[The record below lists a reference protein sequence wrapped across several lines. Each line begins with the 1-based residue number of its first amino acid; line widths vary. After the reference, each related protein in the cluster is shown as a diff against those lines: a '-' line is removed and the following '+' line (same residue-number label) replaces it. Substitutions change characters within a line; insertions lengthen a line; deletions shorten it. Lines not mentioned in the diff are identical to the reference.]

1 MKKEKKFLNDL
12 ENKLSGISKKDR
24 NKIIEKY
31 RNIIHEEK
39 SNNRRIVDI
48 LKELGSTDLVAEK
61 EIQSLKSNGKIKIF
75 FNNVKEFI
83 TKDIQ
88 FTKKEKKEKPKKEK
102 IKKEKIKK
110 EKIKKEKIKKEKK
123 NKVRKEKVKRE
134 NIFKVLKSKFNFKK
148 KDKDTLKENIN
159 ETKEEVKEELPNI
172 VESITEK
179 KIFESKGK
187 RIRRIIFRTLGTLLI
202 ICLLFIWLWVTV
214 LLMSSMFAILDGIKY
229 YGFNIALF
237 GIDLLLLIIVILVNK
252 LIIGKKISIKWT
264 LISVLLTLIIIA
276 CGISL
281 FMKQISKIDIVKD
294 VSDKY
299 TMTRK
304 YEKISLPS
312 NLDKITRISFNSHY
326 DTKYTIEYDNTLD
339 NKITIETKY
348 YESYYDYYMKKNVND
363 IYVSLSLDYRDRL
376 SVYLENLKENKIYDK
391 NELSRYTVKITMNER
406 DKDRVIIEN

>member
-48 LKELGSTDLVAEK
+48 LKELGSTDLVAKK

-110 EKIKKEKIKKEKK
+110 EKIKKVKKEKL
-123 NKVRKEKVKRE
+123 KRE

-187 RIRRIIFRTLGTLLI
+187 RIRRIIFRTLGILLI

-264 LISVLLTLIIIA
+264 LISVILTLIIIA

-312 NLDKITRISFNSHY
+312 NLDKVTRISFNSHY

>member
-110 EKIKKEKIKKEKK
+110 EKK
-123 NKVRKEKVKRE
+123 NKIRKEKVKRE

-148 KDKDTLKENIN
+148 KDKDTLKENII

-187 RIRRIIFRTLGTLLI
+187 RIRRIIFRTLGILLI

-237 GIDLLLLIIVILVNK
+237 GIDLLLLIVVILVNK

>member
-102 IKKEKIKK
+102 IKKVKK
-110 EKIKKEKIKKEKK
+110 EKL
-123 NKVRKEKVKRE
+123 KRE

-148 KDKDTLKENIN
+148 KDKDTLKENII

-264 LISVLLTLIIIA
+264 LISVILTLIIIA

>member
-110 EKIKKEKIKKEKK
+110 EKK
-123 NKVRKEKVKRE
+123 NKIRKEKVKRE

-148 KDKDTLKENIN
+148 KDKDTLKENII

-237 GIDLLLLIIVILVNK
+237 GVDLLLLIIVILVNK
-252 LIIGKKISIKWT
+252 LILGKKISIKWT
-264 LISVLLTLIIIA
+264 LISVILTLIIIA

>member
-1 MKKEKKFLNDL
+1 MKKEKKYLNDL
-12 ENKLSGISKKDR
+12 ENKLNGISKKDKD
-24 NKIIEKY
+24 KIIEKY
-31 RNIIHEEK
+31 KEIIKKEK

-48 LKELGSTDLVAEK
+48 LKELGSVDLVAEK
-61 EIQSLKSNGKIKIF
+61 EIQLLKSNSKIKIF

-88 FTKKEKKEKPKKEK
+88 FTKKD
-102 IKKEKIKK
+102 
-110 EKIKKEKIKKEKK
+110 KKEKIKKEKK
-123 NKVRKEKVKRE
+123 NKVKKEKVKRE
-134 NIFKVLKSKFNFKK
+134 NIFKILKSKFNFKK
-148 KDKDTLKENIN
+148 KDKDTLKENIV

-179 KIFESKGK
+179 KIFEPKGK
-187 RIRRIIFRTLGTLLI
+187 RIRRIILRTIGVLLI
-202 ICLLFIWLWVTV
+202 ICLLFIWLWVTI

-237 GIDLLLLIIVILVNK
+237 GVDLLLLIIVILVNK
-252 LIIGKKISIKWT
+252 LILGKKISVKWT

-276 CGISL
+276 SGISL

-312 NLDKITRISFNSHY
+312 NLDKVTRISFNSHY

-376 SVYLENLKENKIYDK
+376 SVYLENLKDNKIYDK

>member
-110 EKIKKEKIKKEKK
+110 EKK
-123 NKVRKEKVKRE
+123 NKIRKEKVKRE

-148 KDKDTLKENIN
+148 KDKDTLKENII

-187 RIRRIIFRTLGTLLI
+187 RIRRIILRTIGVLLI

-264 LISVLLTLIIIA
+264 LISVILTLIIIA

-312 NLDKITRISFNSHY
+312 NLDKVTRISFNSHY

>member
-12 ENKLSGISKKDR
+12 ENKLNGISKKDR

-110 EKIKKEKIKKEKK
+110 EKK

-187 RIRRIIFRTLGTLLI
+187 RIRKIVFRTLGILLI

-264 LISVLLTLIIIA
+264 LISVILTLIIIA

-312 NLDKITRISFNSHY
+312 NLDKVTRISFNSHY
-326 DTKYTIEYDNTLD
+326 DTKYIIEYDNTLD

>member
-1 MKKEKKFLNDL
+1 MKKEKKYLNDL
-12 ENKLSGISKKDR
+12 ENKLNGISKKDKD
-24 NKIIEKY
+24 KIIEKY
-31 RNIIHEEK
+31 KEIIKKEK

-48 LKELGSTDLVAEK
+48 LKELGSVDLVAEK
-61 EIQSLKSNGKIKIF
+61 EIQLLKSNSKIKIF

-88 FTKKEKKEKPKKEK
+88 FTKKD
-102 IKKEKIKK
+102 
-110 EKIKKEKIKKEKK
+110 KKEKIKKEKK
-123 NKVRKEKVKRE
+123 NKVKKEKVKRE
-134 NIFKVLKSKFNFKK
+134 NIFKILKSKFNFKK
-148 KDKDTLKENIN
+148 KDKDTLKENIV

-179 KIFESKGK
+179 KIFEPKGK
-187 RIRRIIFRTLGTLLI
+187 RTRRIILRTLGVLLI

-237 GIDLLLLIIVILVNK
+237 GVDLLLLIIVILVNK
-252 LIIGKKISIKWT
+252 LILGKKISVKWT

-276 CGISL
+276 SGIAL
-281 FMKQISKIDIVKD
+281 FMKQISRIDIVKD

-312 NLDKITRISFNSHY
+312 NLDKVTRISFNSHY

-363 IYVSLSLDYRDRL
+363 IYISLSLDYRDRL
-376 SVYLENLKENKIYDK
+376 SVYLENLKDNKIYDK

>member
-110 EKIKKEKIKKEKK
+110 EKK
-123 NKVRKEKVKRE
+123 NKIRKEKVKRE

-148 KDKDTLKENIN
+148 KDKDTLKENII

-187 RIRRIIFRTLGTLLI
+187 RIRRIIFRTLGILLI
-202 ICLLFIWLWVTV
+202 ICLLFIWLWITV

-264 LISVLLTLIIIA
+264 LISVILTLIIIA

-312 NLDKITRISFNSHY
+312 NLDKVTRISFNSHY

>member
-24 NKIIEKY
+24 DRIIEKY

-39 SNNRRIVDI
+39 SNNKRIIDI

-88 FTKKEKKEKPKKEK
+88 FTKREKKEKPKKEK

-110 EKIKKEKIKKEKK
+110 EKK
-123 NKVRKEKVKRE
+123 NKIRKEKVKRE

-148 KDKDTLKENIN
+148 KDKDTLKENII

-264 LISVLLTLIIIA
+264 LISVILTLIIIA

-312 NLDKITRISFNSHY
+312 NLDKVTRISFNSHY

>member
-24 NKIIEKY
+24 DKIIEKY

-39 SNNRRIVDI
+39 SNNKRIIDI

-75 FNNVKEFI
+75 FNNIKEFI

-110 EKIKKEKIKKEKK
+110 EKK
-123 NKVRKEKVKRE
+123 NKIRKEKVKRE

-148 KDKDTLKENIN
+148 KDKDTLKENIIK
-159 ETKEEVKEELPNI
+159 TKEEVKEELPNI

-264 LISVLLTLIIIA
+264 LISVILTLIIIA

-312 NLDKITRISFNSHY
+312 NLDKVTRISFNSHY

>member
-88 FTKKEKKEKPKKEK
+88 FTKREKKEKPKKEK
-102 IKKEKIKK
+102 V
-110 EKIKKEKIKKEKK
+110 KKEKIKKEKK
-123 NKVRKEKVKRE
+123 NKIRKEKVKRE

-148 KDKDTLKENIN
+148 KDKDTLKENII

-252 LIIGKKISIKWT
+252 LILGKKISIKWT
-264 LISVLLTLIIIA
+264 LISVILTLIIIA

-312 NLDKITRISFNSHY
+312 NLDKVTRISFNSHY

>member
-1 MKKEKKFLNDL
+1 MKKEKKYLNDL
-12 ENKLSGISKKDR
+12 ENKLNGISKKDKD
-24 NKIIEKY
+24 KIIEKY
-31 RNIIHEEK
+31 KKIIKIEK

-48 LKELGSTDLVAEK
+48 LKELGSVDLVAEK
-61 EIQSLKSNGKIKIF
+61 EIQLLKSNSKIKIF

-83 TKDIQ
+83 TKDIR
-88 FTKKEKKEKPKKEK
+88 FTKKEKKEKSKKEKVKKEKVKKEK
-102 IKKEKIKK
+102 IKKVKK
-110 EKIKKEKIKKEKK
+110 EKL
-123 NKVRKEKVKRE
+123 KRE
-134 NIFKVLKSKFNFKK
+134 NIFKILKSKFNFKK
-148 KDKDTLKENIN
+148 KDKDTLKENII

-187 RIRRIIFRTLGTLLI
+187 RTRRIILRTLGVLLI

-237 GIDLLLLIIVILVNK
+237 GVDLLLLIIVILVNK
-252 LIIGKKISIKWT
+252 LILGKKISVKWT

-276 CGISL
+276 SGIAL

-312 NLDKITRISFNSHY
+312 NLDKVTRISFNSHY

-391 NELSRYTVKITMNER
+391 NELSRYTVKITINER

>member
-102 IKKEKIKK
+102 IKKEKT
-110 EKIKKEKIKKEKK
+110 KKEKK

-148 KDKDTLKENIN
+148 KDKDTLKENII

-264 LISVLLTLIIIA
+264 LISVILILIIIA

-312 NLDKITRISFNSHY
+312 NLDKVTRISFNSHY

>member
-1 MKKEKKFLNDL
+1 MKKEKKYLNDL
-12 ENKLSGISKKDR
+12 ENKLNGISKKDKD
-24 NKIIEKY
+24 KIIEKY
-31 RNIIHEEK
+31 REIIKKEK

-110 EKIKKEKIKKEKK
+110 EKK
-123 NKVRKEKVKRE
+123 NKIRKEKVKRE

-148 KDKDTLKENIN
+148 KDKDTLKENII

-187 RIRRIIFRTLGTLLI
+187 RTRRIILRTLGVLLI

-237 GIDLLLLIIVILVNK
+237 GVDLLLLIIVILVNK
-252 LIIGKKISIKWT
+252 LILGKKISVKWT

-294 VSDKY
+294 VSEKY

-312 NLDKITRISFNSHY
+312 NLDKVTRISFNSHY

>member
-110 EKIKKEKIKKEKK
+110 EKK
-123 NKVRKEKVKRE
+123 NKIRKEKVKRE

-187 RIRRIIFRTLGTLLI
+187 RIRRIILRTLGVLLI

-264 LISVLLTLIIIA
+264 LISVILTLIIIA

-312 NLDKITRISFNSHY
+312 NLDKVTRISFNSHY

>member
-12 ENKLSGISKKDR
+12 ENKLSGISKKEKD
-24 NKIIEKY
+24 KIIEKY

-39 SNNRRIVDI
+39 SNNKRIIDI
-48 LKELGSTDLVAEK
+48 LKEIGSTEEVANK
-61 EIQSLKSNGKIKIF
+61 EIELLKSNNKIKSLFKKIHIF
-75 FNNVKEFI
+75 T

-88 FTKKEKKEKPKKEK
+88 FTKKEKKEK
-102 IKKEKIKK
+102 
-110 EKIKKEKIKKEKK
+110 KEKK
-123 NKVRKEKVKRE
+123 KKKKKSKSEKTKVKRR
-134 NIFKVLKSKFNFKK
+134 LKYKFNKLKEKFTFKK
-148 KDKDTLKENIN
+148 KDTLKENII

-252 LIIGKKISIKWT
+252 LILGKKISIKWT
-264 LISVLLTLIIIA
+264 LISVILTLIIIA

-312 NLDKITRISFNSHY
+312 NLDKVTRISFNSHY

-376 SVYLENLKENKIYDK
+376 SVYLENLKDNKIYDK

>member
-39 SNNRRIVDI
+39 SNNKRIVDI

-110 EKIKKEKIKKEKK
+110 EKK
-123 NKVRKEKVKRE
+123 NKIRKEKVKRE

-148 KDKDTLKENIN
+148 KDKDTLKENII

-187 RIRRIIFRTLGTLLI
+187 RIRRIIFRTLGILLI
-202 ICLLFIWLWVTV
+202 ICLLFIWLWITV

-264 LISVLLTLIIIA
+264 LISVILTLIIIA

-312 NLDKITRISFNSHY
+312 NLDKVTRISFNSHY

>member
-24 NKIIEKY
+24 DRIIEKY

-110 EKIKKEKIKKEKK
+110 EKK

-134 NIFKVLKSKFNFKK
+134 NIFKILKSKFNFKK

-264 LISVLLTLIIIA
+264 LISVILTLIIIA

-312 NLDKITRISFNSHY
+312 NLDKVTRISFNSHY

>member
-110 EKIKKEKIKKEKK
+110 EKK
-123 NKVRKEKVKRE
+123 NKIRKEKVKRE

-148 KDKDTLKENIN
+148 KDKDTLKENII

-264 LISVLLTLIIIA
+264 LISVILTLIIIA

>member
-102 IKKEKIKK
+102 IKKEKT
-110 EKIKKEKIKKEKK
+110 KKEKK

-148 KDKDTLKENIN
+148 KDKDTLKENII

-264 LISVLLTLIIIA
+264 LISVILTLIIIA

-376 SVYLENLKENKIYDK
+376 SVYLENLKDNKIYDK

>member
-110 EKIKKEKIKKEKK
+110 EKK
-123 NKVRKEKVKRE
+123 NKIRKEKVKRE

-148 KDKDTLKENIN
+148 KDKDTLKENII

-172 VESITEK
+172 VESITGK

-187 RIRRIIFRTLGTLLI
+187 RIRRIIFRTLGILLI

-264 LISVLLTLIIIA
+264 LISVILTLIIIA

-312 NLDKITRISFNSHY
+312 NLDKVTRISFNSHY
-326 DTKYTIEYDNTLD
+326 DTKYAIEYDNTLD

>member
-61 EIQSLKSNGKIKIF
+61 EIQLLKSNGKIKIF

-110 EKIKKEKIKKEKK
+110 EKK
-123 NKVRKEKVKRE
+123 NKIRKEKVKRE

-148 KDKDTLKENIN
+148 KDKDTLKENII

-264 LISVLLTLIIIA
+264 LISVILTLIIIA

>member
-61 EIQSLKSNGKIKIF
+61 EIQLLKSNGKIKIF

-88 FTKKEKKEKPKKEK
+88 FTKKEKKEKP
-102 IKKEKIKK
+102 KK

-148 KDKDTLKENIN
+148 KDKDTLKENII

-264 LISVLLTLIIIA
+264 LISVLLALIIIA

-348 YESYYDYYMKKNVND
+348 YDSYYDYYMKKNVND

>member
-1 MKKEKKFLNDL
+1 MKKEKKYLNDL

-24 NKIIEKY
+24 DKIIEKY

-48 LKELGSTDLVAEK
+48 LKELGFTEEVANK
-61 EIQSLKSNGKIKIF
+61 EIELLKSDNKIKSLFKKIHI
-75 FNNVKEFI
+75 FI

-88 FTKKEKKEKPKKEK
+88 FTKKEKKEKS
-102 IKKEKIKK
+102 KK

-123 NKVRKEKVKRE
+123 NKIRKEKVKRE

-148 KDKDTLKENIN
+148 KDKDTLKENII

-179 KIFESKGK
+179 KIFEYKGK

-264 LISVLLTLIIIA
+264 LISVILTLIIIA

-312 NLDKITRISFNSHY
+312 NLDKVTRISFNSHY

>member
-24 NKIIEKY
+24 DKIIEKY

-102 IKKEKIKK
+102 IKKEKT
-110 EKIKKEKIKKEKK
+110 KKEKK

-148 KDKDTLKENIN
+148 KDKDTLKENII

>member
-61 EIQSLKSNGKIKIF
+61 EMQSLKSNGKIKIF

-110 EKIKKEKIKKEKK
+110 EKK
-123 NKVRKEKVKRE
+123 NKIRKEKVKRE

-148 KDKDTLKENIN
+148 KDKDTLKENII

-187 RIRRIIFRTLGTLLI
+187 RIRRIIFRTLGILLI

-264 LISVLLTLIIIA
+264 LISVILTLIIIA

-312 NLDKITRISFNSHY
+312 NLDKVTRISFNSHY

>member
-110 EKIKKEKIKKEKK
+110 EKK
-123 NKVRKEKVKRE
+123 NKIRKEKVKRE

-148 KDKDTLKENIN
+148 KDKDTLKENII

-339 NKITIETKY
+339 NKITIETRY

>member
-88 FTKKEKKEKPKKEK
+88 FTKREKKEKPKKEK

-110 EKIKKEKIKKEKK
+110 EKK
-123 NKVRKEKVKRE
+123 NKIRKEKVKRE

-148 KDKDTLKENIN
+148 KDKDTLKENII

-264 LISVLLTLIIIA
+264 LISVILTLIIIA

-312 NLDKITRISFNSHY
+312 NLDKVTRISFNSHY

>member
-88 FTKKEKKEKPKKEK
+88 FTKKEKKEKL
-102 IKKEKIKK
+102 KK

-134 NIFKVLKSKFNFKK
+134 NIFKILKSKFNFKK
-148 KDKDTLKENIN
+148 KDKDTLKENII

-264 LISVLLTLIIIA
+264 LISVILTLIIIA

>member
-12 ENKLSGISKKDR
+12 ENKLNGISKKDR

-110 EKIKKEKIKKEKK
+110 EKK

-187 RIRRIIFRTLGTLLI
+187 RIRKIVFRTLGILLI

-229 YGFNIALF
+229 YGFNISLF

-264 LISVLLTLIIIA
+264 LISVILTLIIIA

-312 NLDKITRISFNSHY
+312 NLDKVTRISFNSHY

>member
-48 LKELGSTDLVAEK
+48 LKEIGSTDLVAEK

-110 EKIKKEKIKKEKK
+110 EKK
-123 NKVRKEKVKRE
+123 NKIRKEKVKRE

-148 KDKDTLKENIN
+148 KDKDTLKENII

-312 NLDKITRISFNSHY
+312 NLDKVTRISFNSHY

>member
-110 EKIKKEKIKKEKK
+110 EKK
-123 NKVRKEKVKRE
+123 NKIRKEKVKRE
-134 NIFKVLKSKFNFKK
+134 NIFKILKSKFNFKK
-148 KDKDTLKENIN
+148 KDKDTLKENII

-187 RIRRIIFRTLGTLLI
+187 RIRRIIFRTLGILLI

-264 LISVLLTLIIIA
+264 LISVILTLIIIA

>member
-110 EKIKKEKIKKEKK
+110 EKK

-159 ETKEEVKEELPNI
+159 ESKEEVKEELPNI

-264 LISVLLTLIIIA
+264 LISVILTLIIIA

>member
-88 FTKKEKKEKPKKEK
+88 LTKKEKKEKP
-102 IKKEKIKK
+102 KK

-187 RIRRIIFRTLGTLLI
+187 RIKRIIFRTLGTLLI

-264 LISVLLTLIIIA
+264 LISVILTLIIIA

>member
-12 ENKLSGISKKDR
+12 ENKLNGISKKDR

-61 EIQSLKSNGKIKIF
+61 EILSLKSNGKIKIF
-75 FNNVKEFI
+75 FNNVKDFI

-88 FTKKEKKEKPKKEK
+88 FTKKE
-102 IKKEKIKK
+102 KK

-148 KDKDTLKENIN
+148 KDKDTLKENII

-187 RIRRIIFRTLGTLLI
+187 RIRRIIFRTIGVLLI

-264 LISVLLTLIIIA
+264 LISEKRFFLL
-276 CGISL
+276 
-281 FMKQISKIDIVKD
+281 
-294 VSDKY
+294 
-299 TMTRK
+299 
-304 YEKISLPS
+304 
-312 NLDKITRISFNSHY
+312 
-326 DTKYTIEYDNTLD
+326 
-339 NKITIETKY
+339 
-348 YESYYDYYMKKNVND
+348 
-363 IYVSLSLDYRDRL
+363 
-376 SVYLENLKENKIYDK
+376 
-391 NELSRYTVKITMNER
+391 
-406 DKDRVIIEN
+406 